1 MIAPTLKESSDSSSA
16 TQLYNA
22 RTVLNDKEIKEVKC
36 QFLDIP

>member
-22 RTVLNDKEIKEVKC
+22 RTVLNENEMKKVRC
-36 QFLDIP
+36 QFFDTS